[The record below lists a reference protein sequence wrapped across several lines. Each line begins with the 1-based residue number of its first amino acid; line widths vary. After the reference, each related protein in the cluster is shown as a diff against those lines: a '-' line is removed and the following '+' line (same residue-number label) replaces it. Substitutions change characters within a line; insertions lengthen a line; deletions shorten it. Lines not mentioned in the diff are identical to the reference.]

1 MTDAAFPAIRQAVV
15 LAGGTGMRLRPFTD
29 DQPKPMYPFEGKP
42 FLQYL
47 LEQVRSFGIEEVV
60 LLLGYLPEKIM
71 DAFGD
76 GTRFGVHIR
85 YEVTPVEYE
94 TGARLRAALGCLSNA
109 FLLLYCD
116 NYCPVDYQ
124 RLVKTFFRSG
134 ASLCLSAYANR
145 DGYTRSNLLAA
156 PDGRVL
162 VYDKQRQTP
171 GLSGVDIGYALVRR
185 EAVERMP
192 AQNGNFEALVYP
204 TLAREGKLYAAFT
217 EHRYYSIGSWERI
230 ALARAFFSPRKFAF
244 LDRDGTLNE
253 RAPRAQYITTPEAFI
268 WLPGARQAVRKLKE
282 AGYTVLLFTNQPGVA
297 RGAMTEADLAAVHEK
312 MRRELQQAGADIDGI
327 YCCTHGWDEGCPCR
341 KPKPGLLYQA
351 QRDWSFDLTRA
362 VVFGDDAR
370 DEAAAHAAGCRFEG
384 VSPQRPLLRAV
395 EDYLEGKA

>member
-1 MTDAAFPAIRQAVV
+1 M
-15 LAGGTGMRLRPFTD
+15 
-29 DQPKPMYPFEGKP
+29 
-42 FLQYL
+42 
-47 LEQVRSFGIEEVV
+47 
-60 LLLGYLPEKIM
+60 
-71 DAFGD
+71 
-76 GTRFGVHIR
+76 
-85 YEVTPVEYE
+85 EYE
-94 TGARLRAALGCLSNA
+94 TGARLRAALGCLSDA

-204 TLAREGKLYAAFT
+204 TLAREGKLYAAFYRAPVLF
-217 EHRYYSIGSWERI
+217 HRFLGAHCPCARVL
-230 ALARAFFSPRKFAF
+230 LAAQVCLPGQ
-244 LDRDGTLNE
+244 DGTLNE

-351 QRDWSFDLTRA
+351 QRDWSFDLTHA